1 MIPGVVLPGRPPRRS
16 GRALALATPLL
27 LLLLAPGEALAAA
40 LAAAPAVAPPAVAPD
55 TTPLSD
61 AVRNGAGTAAASAHS
76 SGSGGAFIRMIVGL
90 FIVLAVIYGIYW
102 LLKTYNRSK
111 KSAGAGEAGAGI
123 DVVATAALGPNR
135 SLHLVRVGS
144 EFVLVG
150 AAEQA
155 VTQLR
160 AYTSEETRQLEQQLE
175 SDGSLRA
182 LSSRRSAGTPPLV
195 RLMDE
200 LRKRTTR

>member
-1 MIPGVVLPGRPPRRS
+1 M
-16 GRALALATPLL
+16 ALAVPLL

-40 LAAAPAVAPPAVAPD
+40 LAAAPPAVAPD

-61 AVRNGAGTAAASAHS
+61 AVRNGAGTAAKSAHS

-111 KSAGAGEAGAGI
+111 KTATAGEAGAGI
-123 DVVATAALGPNR
+123 DIVATAALGPNR

-175 SDGSLRA
+175 SAGSLRA
-182 LSSRRSAGTPPLV
+182 LTSRGTAGTPPLV

>member
-1 MIPGVVLPGRPPRRS
+1 MNPSVVLPGRPPRLRS
-16 GRALALATPLL
+16 RASALAFSLL
-27 LLLLAPGEALAAA
+27 LFTLAPGEALAAA
-40 LAAAPAVAPPAVAPD
+40 PPAVATD

-61 AVRNGAGTAAASAHS
+61 AVKHGAGATATTAHS
-76 SGSGGAFIRMIVGL
+76 SGSGGAFVRMIVGL

-102 LLKTYNRSK
+102 LLKTYGKSK
-111 KSAGAGEAGAGI
+111 KKSSAGEGGGGI
-123 DVVATAALGPNR
+123 DVVATTALGPNR

-160 AYTSEETRQLEQQLE
+160 IYTSEETRLLEQQLD
-175 SDGSLRA
+175 STAAIRPLA
-182 LSSRRSAGTPPLV
+182 SRTTAGTPPLV

>member
-1 MIPGVVLPGRPPRRS
+1 MNPGVVLPGRPPRPS
-16 GRALALATPLL
+16 GRAAALAVPLL
-27 LLLLAPGEALAAA
+27 LFCLAPGEAFAAG
-40 LAAAPAVAPPAVAPD
+40 PPAVGPD

-61 AVRNGAGTAAASAHS
+61 AVKSGAGTAARSAHS
-76 SGSGGAFIRMIVGL
+76 SGSGGAFIRMVVGL

-102 LLKTYNRSK
+102 LLKTYSKSK
-111 KSAGAGEAGAGI
+111 KSAAAGDGGAGI
-123 DVVATAALGPNR
+123 DVVATTALGPSR

-160 AYTSEETRQLEQQLE
+160 TYTSEETLRLEQQLE
-175 SDGSLRA
+175 SAGSIRA
-182 LSSRRSAGTPPLV
+182 LSTRTSSGTPPFV